1 MKSIRLIIIPL
12 LLVLFIGCADE
23 NPLLV
28 NPPDGT
34 DSMMLRVINLAG
46 DGMPRQLSFGMNS
59 ISTPTTYGAV
69 SPIFRAPLGDSATG
83 IILNN
88 GVEEQRTFRK
98 LQFTRTNYH
107 TYFILP
113 GITSKRNKSAD
124 TLIYYTTQARR
135 ALMTRNPEIKLINCF
150 PDSQYTFSLR
160 EGCQNGEELLRDNG
174 YMTQSSTREMLPN
187 STVSLTLLRTDKR
200 TQQTDILG
208 LYTQELLEYSSYS
221 FFVYKQQNTIPGLS
235 VIDDRNQSVSA
246 LKNLIE
252 VPERKSYIRFLNL
265 SETSLNLSKV
275 NGNVPVPLHSD
286 IPSATLS
293 SSSEIGACN
302 SSVVDSFAVDNNGE
316 RQALLE
322 FPVQVE
328 KSYIIVANDS
338 IGTNKKYIT
347 ALPQITNISVDPS
360 VSKIYVVN
368 LIQNHSDLTFALGA
382 RTSQTNVQLS
392 GEVLATR
399 LLYGSMSSPAIVP
412 AGTLPLTIFTTKQ
425 PAQLQSAFVGTLSG
439 GQAYYLIAWS
449 TPTGQT
455 RVSLFPT
462 NADNIALPLL
472 DKGAFLALVQ
482 ANSSKSSI
490 NFSVENQLSNLRL
503 DFRSSS
509 GTVIKKGMY
518 QVTADEV
525 TTTLKVNEDSNY
537 TFFAY
542 AATSGNTGVIFSS
555 VQGSTRYGQ
564 ASRRCINLTQDQ
576 ERISVSEGA
585 SVSSGIIAE
594 NIIKNGYR
602 DAAPV
607 YVERRLL
614 LTFWSG
620 EKKLS
625 EITGLLPLG
634 RNYSLIIAGKDG
646 SYYTLVQQEY

>member
-1 MKSIRLIIIPL
+1 MKSIRLIFIPL
-12 LLVLFIGCADE
+12 VLTLFIGCADE

-46 DGMPRQLSFGMNS
+46 DGMPRQLSFGLNS
-59 ISTPTTYGAV
+59 LSTPTNYGTV
-69 SPIFRAPLGDSATG
+69 SAIFRAPLGDSATG

-88 GVEEQRTFRK
+88 GVEEQRTYRK

-113 GITSKRNKSAD
+113 GITPKRNKSAD

-150 PDSQYTFSLR
+150 PDSQYIFSLR

-174 YMTQSSTREMLPN
+174 YTTQSSTREMIPN

-208 LYTQELLEYSSYS
+208 LYTHDLLEYSSYS
-221 FFVYKQQNTIPGLS
+221 FFVYKQQNNQPGIS
-235 VIDDRNQSVSA
+235 IIDDRNQTISA

-252 VPERKSYIRFLNL
+252 VPERKSYVRLLNL
-265 SETSLNLSKV
+265 SENSLNLSKV
-275 NGNVPVPLHSD
+275 NGNAITPLHSN
-286 IPSATLS
+286 INSLTLS
-293 SSSEIGACN
+293 TSTEIGACN
-302 SSVVDSFAVDNNGE
+302 SSVIDSFAIDNNGE

-338 IGTNKKYIT
+338 AGRNNKYIS
-347 ALPQITNISVDPS
+347 ALPQISNIAIDPS
-360 VSKIYVVN
+360 MSKVYVVN

-382 RTSQTNVQLS
+382 RTSQNNVQLS

-399 LLYGSMSSPAIVP
+399 LLYGSMSSPATVP
-412 AGTLPLTIFTTKQ
+412 AGSLPLTIFTTKQ
-425 PAQLQSAFVGTLSG
+425 PAQLQSAFVGSMAG

-455 RVSLFPT
+455 RVSLLPT
-462 NADNIALPLL
+462 NADNLSLPLL

-490 NFSVENQLSNLRL
+490 SFGVENQLSNLRL

-509 GTVIKKGMY
+509 GTVVKKGTY
-518 QVTADEV
+518 QITADEA
-525 TTTLKVNEDSNY
+525 TITVNVKEDSNY

-542 AATSGNTGVIFSS
+542 ASGTGNTGVVFSS
-555 VQGSTRYGQ
+555 AQGSTRYGQ

-585 SVSSGIIAE
+585 SASSGIIAE
-594 NIIKNGYR
+594 NINQNGYR

-607 YVERRLL
+607 FVERRLL

-634 RNYSLIIAGKDG
+634 RNYSLIIAGKEG